1 MTPYANRLL
10 DKMRYTYV
18 IIIFLHLVTVQVEQ
32 SRRPRD
38 DYIGVV
44 VDWLMDVVDEFKLLA
59 DTLYLLIHILANSS
73 QWDKLSF
80 LVSLH
85 YLLLCMA

>member
-1 MTPYANRLL
+1 MILL
-10 DKMRYTYV
+10 R
-18 IIIFLHLVTVQVEQ
+18 FVTLQVEQ
-32 SRRPRD
+32 LRRPRD

-44 VDWLMDVVDEFKLLA
+44 VDWLMDVIDEFKLLA

-73 QWDKLSF
+73 QRDKLSF